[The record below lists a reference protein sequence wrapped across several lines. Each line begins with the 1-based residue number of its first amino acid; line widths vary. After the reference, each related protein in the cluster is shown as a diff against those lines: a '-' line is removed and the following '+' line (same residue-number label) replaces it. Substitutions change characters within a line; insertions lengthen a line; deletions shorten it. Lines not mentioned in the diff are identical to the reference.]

1 MTTDTRTPK
10 HRLLDVLIA
19 QKLGKRHT
27 LASHVDKLRAAGT
40 PRRKIPGAIEELTG
54 EDVTEQSLIN
64 WGLLAPKTTEGGAA

>member
-1 MTTDTRTPK
+1 MPTDTRTPK

-19 QKLGKRHT
+19 QKLGERHT
-27 LASHVDKLRAAGT
+27 LASHVEKLRAAGI

-64 WGLLAPKTTEGGAA
+64 WGLLAPRVDGGAA

>member
-19 QKLGKRHT
+19 QKLGQRHD
-27 LASHVDKLRAAGT
+27 LAGYIDKLRSAGT

-64 WGLLAPKTTEGGAA
+64 WGLLAPKSGGGAA